1 MLLIDIHLYICHK
14 CENVMSFAFGCRKIE
29 RVFFIT
35 LNKNAFMFLWIYQT
49 RKIKKI
55 KQDFKTP
62 VMWYYIIILI
72 YMYYLF

>member
-1 MLLIDIHLYICHK
+1 
-14 CENVMSFAFGCRKIE
+14 MSFAFGCRKIE
-29 RVFFIT
+29 QVFFIT

-49 RKIKKI
+49 RKIKRF
-55 KQDFKTP
+55 KQDFKTT

>member
-1 MLLIDIHLYICHK
+1 
-14 CENVMSFAFGCRKIE
+14 MSFAFGCRKIE
-29 RVFFIT
+29 QVFFIT

-49 RKIKKI
+49 RKIKRF